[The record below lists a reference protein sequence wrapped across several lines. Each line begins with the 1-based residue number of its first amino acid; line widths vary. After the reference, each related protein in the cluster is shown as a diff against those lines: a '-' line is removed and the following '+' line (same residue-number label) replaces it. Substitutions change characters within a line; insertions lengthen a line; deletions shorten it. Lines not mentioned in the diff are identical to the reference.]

1 MPRQLYEEIRYSS
14 CPHILSNLFSQN
26 DTGLSNQFDT
36 VHVSIL
42 LEHTMNSNPLYF
54 FESSCCSVRSKND
67 EDDQRLVT
75 RKYEVLQGI
84 EVGIFNIP

>member
-1 MPRQLYEEIRYSS
+1 MLNY
-14 CPHILSNLFSQN
+14 
-26 DTGLSNQFDT
+26 QFDT
-36 VHVSIL
+36 GHISIL

-75 RKYEVLQGI
+75 KKI
-84 EVGIFNIP
+84 